1 MDKKVDDYIA
11 KLPSPQK
18 EICRAV
24 RVLILEIFP
33 DIGEGFKNG
42 VPWYEE
48 RYYIVGLKKQ
58 VNIGFAIQ
66 GLTPEQLKE
75 LEGNGKLMRHVKV
88 RSMEE
93 FDSKREKIVRLLQIV
108 SEAAR

>member
-1 MDKKVDDYIA
+1 MSEKVDDYIGA
-11 KLPSPQK
+11 LPSPQK
-18 EICRAV
+18 EISLALRE
-24 RVLILEIFP
+24 LILKEFP
-33 DIGEGFKNG
+33 GIEEGFKNG

-58 VNIGFAIQ
+58 VNIGYAIR

-75 LEGNGKLMRHVKV
+75 LEGNGKLMRHVKA
-88 RSMEE
+88 RSMAE

-108 SEAAR
+108 SEAA